1 MQISNFWWIFKRI
14 ESEVCVTWN
23 DYAKICSLK
32 CKRRSTI
39 SSMSTTQTALEN
51 SKNNSTI
58 CMYTILGQG
67 SVIDWNL
74 PVEDF
79 SIFALKLGHR
89 T

>member
-1 MQISNFWWIFKRI
+1 MQISNFWWIFQRI
-14 ESEVCVTWN
+14 QSEVCVTWN

-39 SSMSTTQTALEN
+39 PNMSTTQTAQEY

-67 SVIDWNL
+67 SFIDWNL

-79 SIFALKLGHR
+79 SIFVLDLGHR